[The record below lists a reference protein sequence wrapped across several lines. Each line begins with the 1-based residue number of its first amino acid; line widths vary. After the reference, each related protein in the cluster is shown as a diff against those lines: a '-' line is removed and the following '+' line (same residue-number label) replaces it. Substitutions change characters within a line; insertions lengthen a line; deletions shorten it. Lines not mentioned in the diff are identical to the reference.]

1 MADSRDDKED
11 PRAASKDAP
20 DRPPAKKS
28 DDDELDP
35 GEEAVEELAGLFG
48 AGPKA
53 PPPSTGPIR
62 GEQYAP

>member
-1 MADSRDDKED
+1 MADTRDDKED
-11 PRAASKDAP
+11 PRAAATDATH
-20 DRPPAKKS
+20 RPPAKKP
-28 DDDELDP
+28 DDGEPDP
-35 GEEAVEELAGLFG
+35 GEEPVEELAGLFG